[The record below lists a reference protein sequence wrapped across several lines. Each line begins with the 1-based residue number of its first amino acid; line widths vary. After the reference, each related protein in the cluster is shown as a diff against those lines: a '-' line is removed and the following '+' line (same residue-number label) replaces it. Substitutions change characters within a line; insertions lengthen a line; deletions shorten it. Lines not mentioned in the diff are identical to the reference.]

1 VISGVIPAIPLIL
14 IRPFLPESPEWAARK
29 AAGSLQRPSIAE
41 LFAPKLRRTTIV
53 TTLMFACCYGAA
65 FGALQQTPSIV
76 PGLPQV
82 VEQTRD
88 MPVPQRKATEQMI
101 AAEVNGYQEIGGLLG
116 RFALASL
123 ALVVVS
129 RRWLLRIFQWPGLVI
144 VPLVYFFPA
153 RNDLHLLQ
161 WGIFAAGF
169 LTVAQFS
176 FWGNYLPRVFPT
188 HLRGT
193 GESFAANI
201 GGRMIGTSFAA
212 VTAWVTTFM
221 PGGSTALA
229 AGWLGGA
236 LVVRG
241 RSRTVVLSAGTSE
254 RFLTR
259 VHNGRVMAGQ
269 QQHQPAVCPDNST
282 RSSRRRIG
290 DVIRVVTIAMMTMMQ
305 KIVSGMTPR
314 SRPIFTAINPI
325 RARVFIIMATLA
337 LSRHESPLSRA
348 AAPQPTTLP
357 TIATVTTRPHTA
369 HKNMES
375 SVPIS
380 VLNPV

>member
-1 VISGVIPAIPLIL
+1 MISGVIPAIPLIL

-29 AAGSLQRPSIAE
+29 ASGSLQRPSIAE

-129 RRWLLRIFQWPGLVI
+129 RRLLLRIFQWPGLVI

-153 RNDLHLLQ
+153 RNDLHLVQ

-221 PGGSTALA
+221 PGGSTAQTA
-229 AGWLGGA
+229 
-236 LVVRG
+236 
-241 RSRTVVLSAGTSE
+241 S
-254 RFLTR
+254 
-259 VHNGRVMAGQ
+259 GQ
-269 QQHQPAVCPDNST
+269 SD
-282 RSSRRRIG
+282 
-290 DVIRVVTIAMMTMMQ
+290 
-305 KIVSGMTPR
+305 
-314 SRPIFTAINPI
+314 
-325 RARVFIIMATLA
+325 
-337 LSRHESPLSRA
+337 
-348 AAPQPTTLP
+348 AP
-357 TIATVTTRPHTA
+357 
-369 HKNMES
+369 
-375 SVPIS
+375 
-380 VLNPV
+380 